1 MEIYLKHTESHRF
14 QIITEYLSG
23 KLLRVEASELL
34 DCSER
39 TVTRLAAK
47 IRSEGVLGVKNGNYG
62 KEPRNK
68 KSAGL
73 RDMVV
78 SLVKDLYFDFNVTHL
93 LEKLRDS
100 HGIDLS
106 YSTLYRWCRDE
117 KLVKAPRRTRRKPKK
132 ARPRMR
138 REGYI
143 LQMDGS
149 HHRFNRVDNWCLISA
164 IDDATSK
171 IVHAEFFDGE
181 TTKNCLQFLKDLVLK
196 NGIPRAI
203 YTDKAGWLAQ
213 GKRENFSHFIAAC
226 EKLGI
231 KILFASSPEAK
242 GRVERSFRTIQD
254 RLIPEMRINGIKSM
268 KEANFYLKNTFIRE
282 YWNKKNVIPPVDPET
297 AFIELSQDV
306 DLDEICAFEFDRKIA
321 KDQTISWKGKKYPVS
336 SKFLPDLR
344 GFNANIR
351 VLLNGDMRIF
361 VMGRKIESEGL
372 TKPAKEP
379 FKPKED
385 TDFDK
390 AMRTFYF
397 RYVNQVYCELREH
410 LATGF
415 FLKKVTLKA

>member
-1 MEIYLKHTESHRF
+1 
-14 QIITEYLSG
+14 
-23 KLLRVEASELL
+23 
-34 DCSER
+34 
-39 TVTRLAAK
+39 
-47 IRSEGVLGVKNGNYG
+47 
-62 KEPRNK
+62 
-68 KSAGL
+68 
-73 RDMVV
+73 MVV

-106 YSTLYRWCRDE
+106 YSTLYRWCREE

-138 REGYI
+138 REGY
-143 LQMDGS
+143 
-149 HHRFNRVDNWCLISA
+149 
-164 IDDATSK
+164 
-171 IVHAEFFDGE
+171 
-181 TTKNCLQFLKDLVLK
+181 
-196 NGIPRAI
+196 
-203 YTDKAGWLAQ
+203 
-213 GKRENFSHFIAAC
+213 
-226 EKLGI
+226 
-231 KILFASSPEAK
+231 EAK
-242 GRVERSFRTIQD
+242 DRVERSFRTIQD

-297 AFIELSQDV
+297 AFLELSDEI
-306 DLDEICAFEFDRKIA
+306 DLDEICAFKFDRKTA

-336 SKFLPDLR
+336 SEFLPDLR

-372 TKPAKEP
+372 TKPVKEP

-397 RYVNQVYCELREH
+397 RYVNQIYCELREH
-410 LATGF
+410 LATG
-415 FLKKVTLKA
+415 KVLDMEKVLRKPSG